1 MLLLVKFFIIDY
13 ADSAKVVSAPI
24 NLFTFI
30 AGMHVIML
38 GIFISHIYNHIKEKK
53 EKKHEKYFSKNFGN
67 IQPQLVS
74 IVIVT
79 MILLS
84 FTLMVHLKLKKA
96 KIDEA
101 PKGILLFAEQYVGG
115 VDAIFK
121 SVAKN
126 TIRPAAPYIFTL
138 FSFLL
143 VGNLLGLIGLYAPVT
158 SYSVPLVLGLIS
170 WLGIYVTGVI
180 YQKIRFF
187 HKFLNPMD
195 FIAQFSPFIS
205 ISFRIFGNIIGGT
218 TIMYLMY
225 HLIGV
230 IWASLWALVP
240 GMHFV
245 GEVNLLAT
253 LLAPPFHIYFDLFS
267 GVVQAFVFTLLTIVY
282 WGVEAT
288 HKDTTEKSHKRNR
301 KNKKSI
307 FLNQSQGAHKVR
319 TS

>member
-1 MLLLVKFFIIDY
+1 MKI
-13 ADSAKVVSAPI
+13 
-24 NLFTFI
+24 
-30 AGMHVIML
+30 
-38 GIFISHIYNHIKEKK
+38 
-53 EKKHEKYFSKNFGN
+53 FSKNFGN

-187 HKFLNPMD
+187 HRFLNPMD

-225 HLIGV
+225 HLIGA
-230 IWASLWALVP
+230 IWASLWTLVP

-288 HKDTTEKSHKRNR
+288 HKDMTEKSHKRNR